1 MRRRG
6 GDHPEGPAGETS
18 PRLDRLDLKILATLQ
33 ATGRITNL
41 ELAETIGLS
50 ATPCL
55 QRVRRLEVAGYI
67 KGYGAEL
74 DIDRLCSTI
83 AVFTEITLRNH
94 GREDFLRFEQT
105 IQDVPQ
111 IVAAYLVSGGYD
123 YLVQFVAR
131 NILEYQSVVES
142 LLDRDLGIEKYFS
155 YVVIKPV
162 KRSRGYP
169 LAALVSPPE
178 G

>member
-1 MRRRG
+1 MRQRG
-6 GDHPEGPAGETS
+6 GGRSGRPASELG

-33 ATGRITNL
+33 EAGRITNL

-55 QRVRRLEVAGYI
+55 QRVRRLEAAGYI
-67 KGYGAEL
+67 RGYGAAL

-94 GREDFLRFEQT
+94 GREDFLRFEKALE
-105 IQDVPQ
+105 DVPQ
-111 IVAAYLVSGGYD
+111 ILAAYLVSGGYD
-123 YLVQFVAR
+123 YLVQFIAR
-131 NILEYQSVVES
+131 NILEYQSIVES

-155 YVVIKPV
+155 YVVIKQV
-162 KRSRGYP
+162 KRSQGYP
-169 LAALVSPPE
+169 LAALAPPSE
-178 G
+178 T